1 MCGIFAAINGHSV
14 TTNLMAGLKA
24 LSYRGYDSAGIV
36 VIGDNGLERRR
47 AKGKLDNLK
56 DTLTKNPVDGNVGI
70 AHTRW
75 ATHGAPNTR
84 NAHPHMTSKVAVAHN
99 GIIENYQALREELE
113 NEGYYC
119 QSDTDSEVI
128 PLLITRYLD
137 NGLNHKQAVRKVIEN
152 LDGSYAIAAIFK
164 DHPDILLAARNGS
177 PLVIGQGSKG
187 FFLASDANALAS
199 RANKICYLEDG
210 DLACITYEG
219 LSITSANGH
228 PVERKMY
235 RLNLT
240 SDHASKQGYE
250 HYMLKEIFEQPEVVA
265 RTIEQYIDTTGYRTK
280 QTPFPLK
287 LDRLKRLSIVACGT
301 SYYAAMVG
309 KYWLEK
315 EASLPTDID
324 VASESRY
331 REAPIDRSIASLFI
345 SQSGETADTL
355 AALRH
360 AKLSGQTCLSI
371 LNVSNSSMAHESDLI
386 LKTLAGQEIGV
397 ASTKAYTAQLAVLLN
412 LTLAAAY
419 ANRRIDLLEQSRLIT
434 HLQHLPKQMQ
444 SFLQQGDTV
453 YKQIADKIYQAKSVL
468 YLGRGIGYPLALE
481 GALKLKEI
489 SYIHAEAY
497 PAGELKHG
505 PIALVD
511 EKMPVVIVAP
521 PSPLFDKTL
530 SNLREVAARGA
541 KVIMISNQQG
551 INNASEFIDDGIVMP
566 DIEEILQPILYSLPL
581 QLLAYHVAVLK
592 GTDVDQPRNLA
603 KSVTVE

>member
-14 TTNLMAGLKA
+14 TTNLMAGLQA

-36 VIGDNGLERRR
+36 VIGAKGLERRR
-47 AKGKLDNLK
+47 AKGKLGNLK
-56 DTLTKNPVDGNVGI
+56 ETLIKSPVDGNIGI

-99 GIIENYQALREELE
+99 GIIENYQALRDELE

-137 NGLNHKQAVRKVIEN
+137 NGLSHKQAVRKVIEN

-164 DHPDILLAARNGS
+164 DRPDILLAARRGS
-177 PLVIGQGSKG
+177 PLIIGQGSKG

-199 RANKICYLEDG
+199 RANKVCYLEDG
-210 DLACITYEG
+210 DLACITYDG
-219 LSITSANGH
+219 LSITNVNGH

-235 RLNLT
+235 RLKST
-240 SDHASKQGYE
+240 TDDASKQGYE
-250 HYMLKEIFEQPEVVA
+250 HYMLKEIFEQPEAVA
-265 RTIEQYIDTTGYRTK
+265 RTIEQFIDSTGYQAK
-280 QTPFPLK
+280 QIPFPIK
-287 LDRLKRLSIVACGT
+287 LERLKRLSIVACGT

-331 REAPIDRSIASLFI
+331 RETPMDHSIASLFI

-371 LNVSNSSMAHESDLI
+371 LNVSNSSMAYESDLI

-397 ASTKAYTAQLAVLLN
+397 ASTKAFTAQLAVLLN

-419 ANRRIDLLEQSRLIT
+419 ANHRIDLLEQSRLIA
-434 HLQHLPKQMQ
+434 HLKYLPKQML
-444 SFLQQGDTV
+444 SFLQQSDTL
-453 YKQIADKIYQAKSVL
+453 YKQIAEKIYQAKSVL

-511 EKMPVVIVAP
+511 EQMPVVIIAP
-521 PSPLFDKTL
+521 PSPLFGKTL

-541 KVIMISNQQG
+541 KIIMISNQQG
-551 INNASEFIDDGIVMP
+551 IDDAREFIDDGIVMP
-566 DIEEILQPILYSLPL
+566 DIEEVLQPILYSLPL
-581 QLLAYHVAVLK
+581 QLLAYHTAVLK
-592 GTDVDQPRNLA
+592 GTDIDQPRNLA